1 MPPGCGARTSTRTPG
16 ISTDT
21 SFIYICPRTSKRDLP
36 TDTFPLRRCL
46 YDARDLTLEQMEGNH
61 TIWIEKYRPRKL
73 DDIVGQKEIVVRLQS
88 YVKSGSLPHLL
99 FTGSAGV
106 GKTTAAVA
114 LAREF
119 FGEAWHMNFREM
131 NASDERGIDV
141 VRNQIKQFARTSP
154 LAGAT
159 FKILFLDEADALTT
173 DAQAALRR
181 TMETYAH
188 TCRFILSCNY
198 SSKIIDPIQ
207 SRCAIYR
214 FRPLDRDAVVEEVQ
228 RIAAAEGLTVTEGGL
243 DAVVYVAQGDMRKA
257 INALQGAAIV
267 SPTIDESMIYAITST
282 ARPEEI
288 NELLDLAV
296 AGDFD
301 GAERSLEDLV
311 RGRGIAPNELINQ
324 CYRTLIKR
332 DMNRTLKVEMIDAL
346 GETDFRLSE
355 GASSEIQLEAMVA
368 RFVLSAQKYT

>member
-1 MPPGCGARTSTRTPG
+1 MAGEN
-16 ISTDT
+16 
-21 SFIYICPRTSKRDLP
+21 L
-36 TDTFPLRRCL
+36 
-46 YDARDLTLEQMEGNH
+46 
-61 TIWIEKYRPRKL
+61 IWIEKYRPQKL
-73 DDIVGQKEIVVRLQS
+73 EDIVGQDEIVERLRS
-88 YVKSGSLPHLL
+88 YVKSGDLPHLL

-119 FGEAWHMNFREM
+119 FGETWHTNFREL

-154 LAGAT
+154 LGGAS
-159 FKILFLDEADALTT
+159 FKILFLDEADALTQ

-181 TMETYAH
+181 TMETYAQ

-207 SRCAIYR
+207 SRTAIYR
-214 FRPLDRDAVVEEVQ
+214 FRPLPAGAIIEEIR
-228 RIAAAEGLTVTEGGL
+228 RIAKTEGLEISAG
-243 DAVVYVAQGDMRKA
+243 AEEAIVYVSGGDMRKA

-267 SPTIDESMIYAITST
+267 SRKIEKDMVYAITST

-288 NELLDLAV
+288 EDLLYA
-296 AGDFD
+296 AIGGDFD
-301 GAERSLEDLV
+301 GAEAMVLDLLHV
-311 RGRGIAPNELINQ
+311 RGIAPNELLNQ
-324 CYRTLIKR
+324 CYRALVKRQMDRGLKLELI
-332 DMNRTLKVEMIDAL
+332 DCL

-355 GASSEIQLEAMVA
+355 GADADIQMEALIA
-368 RFVLSAQKYT
+368 RFVLAATRQRKI

>member
-1 MPPGCGARTSTRTPG
+1 MNGHIVSEA
-16 ISTDT
+16 
-21 SFIYICPRTSKRDLP
+21 
-36 TDTFPLRRCL
+36 
-46 YDARDLTLEQMEGNH
+46 MEGNH

-73 DDIVGQKEIVVRLQS
+73 SDMVGQTDIVVRLQS
-88 YVKSGSLPHLL
+88 YVKSGNLPHLL

-119 FGEAWHMNFREM
+119 FGESWQMNFREL

-181 TMETYAH
+181 TMENYAH

-214 FRPLDRDAVVEEVQ
+214 FRPLDSAAVSEEIR
-228 RIAAAEGLTVTEGGL
+228 RIAELEGLTVTDG
-243 DAVVYVAQGDMRKA
+243 AVGAIVYIAQGDMRKA
-257 INALQGAAIV
+257 INALQGAAILD
-267 SPTIDESMIYAITST
+267 SHIDEKRIYEITST
-282 ARPEEI
+282 ARPAEI
-288 NELLDLAV
+288 EELLGLSIK
-296 AGDFD
+296 GNFD
-301 GAERSLEDLV
+301 DAEQALHHLLQD
-311 RGRGIAPNELINQ
+311 RGIAPNELINQ
-324 CYRTLIKR
+324 CYRALVSRKMDSR
-332 DMNRTLKVEMIDAL
+332 LKVEMIDHL
-346 GETDFRLSE
+346 GQTDFRLSE
-355 GASSEIQLEAMVA
+355 GANSDIQMEAMIA
-368 RFVLSAQKYT
+368 QFVLSAQKTGAR

>member
-1 MPPGCGARTSTRTPG
+1 M
-16 ISTDT
+16 D
-21 SFIYICPRTSKRDLP
+21 
-36 TDTFPLRRCL
+36 
-46 YDARDLTLEQMEGNH
+46 ENH
-61 TIWIEKYRPRKL
+61 TIWIEKYRPARL
-73 DDIVGQKEIVVRLQS
+73 ADMVGQEEIVERLES
-88 YVKSGSLPHLL
+88 YVRTGSLPHLL

-114 LAREF
+114 LAREL
-119 FGEAWHMNFREM
+119 FGETWHTNFREL

-154 LAGAT
+154 LEGAS

-181 TMETYAH
+181 TMESYAA

-214 FRPLDRDAVVEEVQ
+214 FRPLDRRAISEEIR
-228 RIAAAEGLTVTEGGL
+228 RIAGKEGLTVSEEAV
-243 DAVVYVAQGDMRKA
+243 DALVYVAQGDMRKA
-257 INALQGAAIV
+257 INALQGAAIL
-267 SPTIDESMIYAITST
+267 SPTIEEKMVYAITAS

-288 NELLDLAV
+288 KELLGLSLD
-296 AGDFD
+296 GDFE
-301 GAERSLEDLV
+301 GADRILDRLLRE
-311 RGRGIAPNELINQ
+311 RGIAPAELLGQ
-324 CYRTLIKR
+324 CYRALVARKM
-332 DMNRTLKVEMIDAL
+332 DLGLKVCLIDAL

-355 GASSEIQLEAMVA
+355 GADSELQMEALIA
-368 RFVLSAQKYT
+368 RFVLASKGGG

>member
-1 MPPGCGARTSTRTPG
+1 MDP
-16 ISTDT
+16 
-21 SFIYICPRTSKRDLP
+21 K
-36 TDTFPLRRCL
+36 
-46 YDARDLTLEQMEGNH
+46 EENH
-61 TIWIEKYRPRKL
+61 TIWIEKYRPVKL
-73 DDIVGQKEIVVRLQS
+73 ADMVGQEEIVERLQS
-88 YVKSGSLPHLL
+88 YVKSRSMPHLL

-119 FGEAWHMNFREM
+119 FGESWHTNFREL

-154 LAGAT
+154 LEGAD
-159 FKILFLDEADALTT
+159 FKILFLDEADALTP

-181 TMETYAH
+181 TMESYAA

-214 FRPLDRDAVVEEVQ
+214 FRPLDRRAIAEEIR
-228 RIAAAEGLTVTEGGL
+228 RIAAREGLTVPDEAM
-243 DAVVYVAQGDMRKA
+243 DAIVYIAQGDMRKA
-257 INALQGAAIV
+257 INALQGAAIL
-267 SPTIDESMIYAITST
+267 SPSIEGKSIYEITAN

-288 NELLDLAV
+288 RELLDLALC
-296 AGDFD
+296 GDFE
-301 GAERSLEDLV
+301 GADRVLGRLLGE
-311 RGRGIAPNELINQ
+311 RGIAPAELLGQ
-324 CYRTLIKR
+324 CYRALVAR
-332 DMNRTLKVEMIDAL
+332 RMDLALKVSLIDAL

-355 GASSEIQLEAMVA
+355 GADSGIQMEALMA
-368 RFVLSAQKYT
+368 RFVLAAQGRR